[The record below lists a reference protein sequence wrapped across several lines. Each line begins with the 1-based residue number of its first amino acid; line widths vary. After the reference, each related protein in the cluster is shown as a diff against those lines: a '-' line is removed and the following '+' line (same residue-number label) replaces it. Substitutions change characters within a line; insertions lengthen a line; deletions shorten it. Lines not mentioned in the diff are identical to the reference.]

1 MIRTMWLTIACLAV
15 LAALLVGKALKTPVA
30 LAAVTPVD
38 ETTIG
43 TGSAQDPLTKTDRLA
58 FARGRP
64 EIPAQSAWRPT
75 EPSIPPAPTIV
86 PPVKTRIVGRDW
98 HDPDATASSAAKSKQ
113 PARMATGRKAKS
125 ADAKSVDAKGSRTAD
140 RSRSAQ
146 HAKPCRRNGA
156 FSDLLKS
163 LHLSPACVS

>member
-43 TGSAQDPLTKTDRLA
+43 TGSAQDPLTKTDRVA
-58 FARGRP
+58 FVRGRP
-64 EIPAQSAWRPT
+64 EIPAQSALRPT
-75 EPSIPPAPTIV
+75 EPLIPPAPTIV
-86 PPVKTRIVGRDW
+86 PPRETKIVSRDW

-113 PARMATGRKAKS
+113 PARMATGKKTKS
-125 ADAKSVDAKGSRTAD
+125 ADAKASRTAD